1 MVRNRKL
8 VAGLAGMLGAGA
20 VATSLVLGSGFSL
33 FTSTAAPPT
42 PQSLNAGTVV
52 IGLGAAGTS
61 TGDALTIG
69 VPSGMKPGDTVE
81 RAFTLSNSGTINL
94 SAVTLG
100 LTVSTSNVLTTD
112 ATNGLQLE
120 IQSCS
125 VAWTA
130 SAPLADGGYTYTCS
144 GTTGTVL
151 ASTPAANMV
160 SPTTVNLTDPA
171 LLTAGGSDNLMTTV
185 TFPSTAGNTF
195 QGLSA
200 SLTYN
205 FAGTQVA
212 GSAQ

>member
-1 MVRNRKL
+1 MLRNRKL
-8 VAGLAGMLGAGA
+8 VAGVAGLVGVVVLGAGA
-20 VATSLVLGSGFSL
+20 ALGSGFSL
-33 FTSTAAPPT
+33 FNSTAAPPT

-69 VPSGMKPGDTVE
+69 VPSGLKPGDTVE
-81 RAFTLSNSGTINL
+81 RAFTLSNSGSINL
-94 SAVTLG
+94 SAVTLSLG
-100 LTVSTSNVLTTD
+100 VSPSNALTTD
-112 ATNGLQLE
+112 ATNGLQAE

-151 ASTPAANMV
+151 AATAVANMA
-160 SPTTVNLTDPA
+160 SPTTTNLTDPA

-185 TFPSTAGNTF
+185 SFPSTAGNTF

-200 SLTYN
+200 SLTYT